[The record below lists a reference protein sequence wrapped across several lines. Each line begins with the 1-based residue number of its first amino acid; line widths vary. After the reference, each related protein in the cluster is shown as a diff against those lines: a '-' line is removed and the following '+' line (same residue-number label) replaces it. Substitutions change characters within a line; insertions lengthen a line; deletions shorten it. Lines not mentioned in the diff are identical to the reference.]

1 MSPEGSMWHLL
12 IDIGGGAALL
22 ALGFILGGTAAFY
35 KGRDE
40 GFSEVQNIETK
51 EGCKNWGVP
60 RG

>member
-1 MSPEGSMWHLL
+1 MWHLL

-40 GFSEVQNIETK
+40 GFSEVHNIETK